1 MERLES
7 CRLPDSLD
15 YSAITSLRLEAAEK
29 LAAIGVT
36 LEAEGSGR
44 ASYQSAPAYSVIDPG
59 ETVTVVF
66 SP

>member
-1 MERLES
+1 MPS
-7 CRLPDSLD
+7 GKVVMPDLD
-15 YSAITSLRLEAAEK
+15 GLTIREAAEK
-29 LAAIGVT
+29 LAEIGVT

-59 ETVTVVF
+59 EMVTVVF